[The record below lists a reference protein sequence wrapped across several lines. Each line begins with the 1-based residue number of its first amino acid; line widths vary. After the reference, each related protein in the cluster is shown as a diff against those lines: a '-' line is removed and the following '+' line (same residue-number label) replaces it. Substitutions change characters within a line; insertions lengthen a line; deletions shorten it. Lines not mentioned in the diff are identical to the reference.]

1 MAEAMRAMLRRGRGE
16 VCRGVSWRVGAEAEA
31 NVGEARPRRGQGADE
46 LWLRLCRS
54 EASRVG
60 VRTRGGEVKVEAE
73 RSRGETEAMPK

>member
-1 MAEAMRAMLRRGRGE
+1 MPRRGRCEAG
-16 VCRGVSWRVGAEAEA
+16 RGVSWRVWAEAEA
-31 NVGEARPRRGQGADE
+31 IGGEARPRRGQGADE

-60 VRTRGGEVKVEAE
+60 GRTRGGEVKVETE